1 MLRDRKPVPSGG
13 GHQGKLS
20 NLKHLVSI
28 SEKEKGKGVLRR
40 SEWAPC
46 ERKGVT

>member
-13 GHQGKLS
+13 GHQGNLS

-28 SEKEKGKGVLRR
+28 SEKEREKVCFVKVGGHLVGVR
-40 SEWAPC
+40 
-46 ERKGVT
+46 G